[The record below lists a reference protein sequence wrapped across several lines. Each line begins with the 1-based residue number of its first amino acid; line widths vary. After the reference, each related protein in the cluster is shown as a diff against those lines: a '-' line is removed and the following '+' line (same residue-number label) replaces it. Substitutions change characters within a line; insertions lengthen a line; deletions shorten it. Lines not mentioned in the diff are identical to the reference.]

1 MADPISE
8 IVEGKLKRKAVR
20 SHTIIYDSPSETLEP
35 VYFWVLDMMN
45 NFFKGKVEKVIDNF
59 TSSPGSGH
67 FAEIGQR
74 KSIMQKN
81 VSETMGTVN
90 TVIKSIINLIY
101 DLKEFEIR
109 LEHYKLANSKNKEE
123 AEAGLLAL
131 KQIWMDNVDIKRG
144 QGSINGLTS
153 GNLNFIT
160 LRDAFM
166 SANSLKD
173 VDKIDLNDRVKR
185 ILKPRLAEFLEWKV
199 KSELE
204 IRQRFNIE
212 KNYLKSQANMLQLY
226 SRWVKPYLK
235 AAAELEMKDDSKSP
249 ELITAFNTII
259 FELLIMGKIELEV
272 KEAIDTRKVPK
283 GIKPK
288 RKYYSVVTVNFHFR
302 GIPQKVGQHYVFGG
316 RATVNFKAYA
326 LNEQEIDFF
335 NHELKK
341 SEMNDM
347 FRLIE
352 GTTTESLDEMKKD
365 IDHFINEK
373 SEAQKEKEKPVDTNP
388 FTALFGLFGK
398 SEEKSKKEEKKP
410 EEKIEL
416 DDIKKDSFAE
426 RLIRKLAEDNASET
440 CYTIFDVYK
449 KAHGMASHDSPFE

>member
-259 FELLIMGKIELEV
+259 FELLI
-272 KEAIDTRKVPK
+272 
-283 GIKPK
+283 K
-288 RKYYSVVTVNFHFR
+288 RSNKLRTFRIIFHF
-302 GIPQKVGQHYVFGG
+302 KF
-316 RATVNFKAYA
+316 
-326 LNEQEIDFF
+326 
-335 NHELKK
+335 
-341 SEMNDM
+341 
-347 FRLIE
+347 
-352 GTTTESLDEMKKD
+352 
-365 IDHFINEK
+365 
-373 SEAQKEKEKPVDTNP
+373 
-388 FTALFGLFGK
+388 
-398 SEEKSKKEEKKP
+398 
-410 EEKIEL
+410 
-416 DDIKKDSFAE
+416 
-426 RLIRKLAEDNASET
+426 
-440 CYTIFDVYK
+440 
-449 KAHGMASHDSPFE
+449 